1 MDFPTLYKR
10 SDKNKWTV
18 WNVWVVQESPGK
30 SLIKRRYGQENGK
43 MTETTKGITKGKNIG
58 KSNETTVFEQACNEA
73 RSLFNKQ
80 KDTNHYS
87 ESKREEIETVS
98 PPSPM
103 LAHSYE
109 KHSVKIKFPC
119 FVQPKLDGV
128 RMLCDTTRCFSRT
141 GKPFDPVPMR
151 RITDALGRLDPVSLK
166 EIAWFDGELF
176 STELMFED
184 IVGACRTSVV
194 HDEAKHMQ
202 LQYHVYDIVPK
213 NTKLDYEERYN
224 LLKKCIREVD
234 SSVVRLVPCEQAVCG
249 DDVYRAH
256 DRYVSERYEGIMIRN
271 KSGNY
276 KPSRSYDLQKYKH
289 FVDHE
294 FEITDVKEAVGTDEG
309 TAILRCKTE
318 DSSFF
323 WVRPKGSR
331 EYRASLLSN
340 AQGVVGKTLTVRYQ
354 NLTDKGVP
362 RFPVGVAIR
371 DYE

>member
-1 MDFPTLYKR
+1 MYKR

-18 WNVWVVQESPGK
+18 WNVWVVQESPKK
-30 SLIKRRYGQENGK
+30 SIIKRGYGQENGK
-43 MTETTKGITKGKNIG
+43 ITETTKEITKGKNIG
-58 KSNETTVFEQACNEA
+58 KSNETTVLQQACNEA

-87 ESKREEIETVS
+87 ESKTIATESVS
-98 PPSPM
+98 PPPNPM

-109 KHSVKIKFPC
+109 KHSKKVRFPC
-119 FVQPKLDGV
+119 YVQPKLDGV
-128 RMLCDTTRCFSRT
+128 RMLCDTKRCFSRT
-141 GKPFDPVPMR
+141 GKAFDAVPMR
-151 RITDALGRLDPVSLK
+151 RITDALCRLDPGLLK
-166 EIAWFDGELF
+166 DVAWFDGELF

-194 HDEAKHMQ
+194 HDESKHTQ
-202 LQYHVYDIVPK
+202 LQYHVYDIVTK
-213 NTKLDYEERYN
+213 NTKLDYEARYKILQN
-224 LLKKCIREVD
+224 IAFD
-234 SSVVRLVPCEQAVCG
+234 SSVVRLVPCEQAVSE

-271 KSGNY
+271 KSGGY
-276 KPSRSYDLQKYKH
+276 KPSRSYDLQKYKC

-294 FEITDVKEAVGTDEG
+294 FEITDVKEAVGNDAG
-309 TAILRCKTE
+309 TAILRCKTNE
-318 DSSFF
+318 SSFF

-340 AQGVVGKTLTVRYQ
+340 ARCIVGKTLTVRYQ